1 MVSIGDVTTWD
12 TGCDLERQSKKVMEE
27 AVKAEKKFICT
38 GLEEVDVTLRPRE
51 DGLVM
56 VHKETLVDIYQQG
69 WYDGMSDTVAEPVF
83 FNVYKMEAED
93 EHA

>member
-1 MVSIGDVTTWD
+1 MASS
-12 TGCDLERQSKKVMEE
+12 EKFKNS
-27 AVKAEKKFICT
+27 KKFICT

-51 DGLVM
+51 DELVL

-69 WYDGMSDTVAEPVF
+69 WYDGKSDTVAEPAF
-83 FNVYKMEAED
+83 FDVYKMEVED

>member
-1 MVSIGDVTTWD
+1 MTS
-12 TGCDLERQSKKVMEE
+12 SKKFRCS
-27 AVKAEKKFICT
+27 KRFFCT

-56 VHKETLVDIYQQG
+56 VHKETLADIYQQG
-69 WYDGMSDTVAEPVF
+69 WYDGKSDTIAESMFVD
-83 FNVYKMEAED
+83 VYKMEAED